1 MVEVPVANRA
11 YSIRALGR
19 MLEEAEERRYIAQVL
34 KKLLEQAAKEYG
46 DMYTVRRIS
55 STGSYGQAAARI
67 IVDFLLAPDCH
78 LSRNTPL

>member
-11 YSIRALGR
+11 YRIRALGR

-34 KKLLEQAAKEYG
+34 KLLEQAAKEYG